1 MDRLSRILP
10 ALALMLVVSS
20 FNVSAE
26 DADSDD
32 DGWTDYHE
40 ESCGTDPLNG
50 QDVPRDTDSSGICDY
65 LDADDDNDGW
75 WDHIEQI
82 CGSDPLLVDS
92 MPNDFDG
99 DGVCDNLDRD
109 ADEDGWSDLN
119 EILCGSSPMDQNS
132 VPMDLNGDGRCE
144 DLPIPLPDLR
154 EPIQQETVLNPVVI
168 QVVASGSVSILA
180 AGTVYSVEPLR
191 WSASRKIGLGLPMIF
206 GLARRTKDGEF
217 QRGRLYGYI
226 ESNPGIHLSAL
237 TRLSDLGNNHATY
250 HLDKLEKEG
259 RIWSRRD
266 GRLLIFFADS
276 VPKDAQFS
284 SLVLDINFSK
294 NSIKRSILMHLNQAD
309 LMDLGGSSGSQM
321 AKELGV
327 SPQVFSYHIRSLID
341 WDMVERKRSGLKV
354 SLSIT
359 ELGIEAL
366 TGIDVVTEGARSGDL
381 ASATRR

>member
-1 MDRLSRILP
+1 MGRLSPLLL
-10 ALALMLVVSS
+10 ALALLLSVSS

-26 DADSDD
+26 DADSDG

-40 ESCGTDPLNG
+40 ESCGTDPLNW
-50 QDVPRDTDSSGICDY
+50 QDVPQDTDSSGLCDR
-65 LDADDDNDGW
+65 LDMDDDNDGW

-82 CGSDPLLVDS
+82 CGSDPLLVNS
-92 MPNDFDG
+92 VPNDLDG
-99 DGVCDNLDRD
+99 DGICDTLDKD
-109 ADEDGWSDLN
+109 TDEDGWSDLD
-119 EILCGSSPMDQNS
+119 EILCGSLPMDEKN
-132 VPMDLNGDGRCE
+132 VPVDLNGDGRCE
-144 DLPIPLPDLR
+144 ALPIPLPDIQD
-154 EPIQQETVLNPVVI
+154 PIQQEKALNPVTI
-168 QVVASGSVSILA
+168 QIVASGSVTILA

-191 WSASRKIGLGLPMIF
+191 WSASRKMWLGLPMVF
-206 GLARRTKDGEF
+206 GLVRKTKDGEF

-237 TRLSDLGNNHATY
+237 TRLSDLGNNQATY

-276 VPKDAQFS
+276 VPKDASFS
-284 SLVLDINFSK
+284 SSVLDINFSK

-309 LMDLGGSSGSQM
+309 LMDLAGSSGSQL

-366 TGIDVVTEGARSGDL
+366 TGIEVGAEQ
-381 ASATRR
+381 

>member
-1 MDRLSRILP
+1 MHRIPPILP
-10 ALALMLVVSS
+10 ALALLLVVSS
-20 FNVSAE
+20 FNASAE
-26 DADSDD
+26 YQDSDE

-50 QDVPRDTDSSGICDY
+50 QDVPQDTDSSGVCDY

-92 MPNDFDG
+92 MPNDFDE
-99 DGVCDNLDRD
+99 DGVCDRLDRD
-109 ADEDGWSDLN
+109 TDEDGWSDLN
-119 EILCGSSPMDQNS
+119 ETLCGSSPMDQNS

-144 DLPIPLPDLR
+144 ALPIPLPDIR
-154 EPIQQETVLNPVVI
+154 EPIQREMVLNPTLV
-168 QVVASGSVSILA
+168 QVVASGSVTILA
-180 AGTVYSVEPLR
+180 AGTVYSFEPLR
-191 WSASRKIGLGLPMIF
+191 WSASRKIWLGLPMIF

-259 RIWSRRD
+259 RIWSRRE
-266 GRLLIFFADS
+266 GRLLVFFADS
-276 VPKDAQFS
+276 VPNDAQFP

-309 LMDLGGSSGSQM
+309 LMDLGGSSGSQL
-321 AKELGV
+321 AEELGV

-366 TGIDVVTEGARSGDL
+366 TGINVVTEGARSGDL
-381 ASATRR
+381 ATTTRR

>member
-1 MDRLSRILP
+1 MGRLSPLLL
-10 ALALMLVVSS
+10 ALALLLSVSS

-26 DADSDD
+26 DADSDG

-40 ESCGTDPLNG
+40 ESCGTDPLNW
-50 QDVPRDTDSSGICDY
+50 QDVPQDTDSSGLCDR
-65 LDADDDNDGW
+65 LDMDDDNDGW

-82 CGSDPLLVDS
+82 CGSDPLLVNS
-92 MPNDFDG
+92 VPNDLDG
-99 DGVCDNLDRD
+99 DGICDTLDKD
-109 ADEDGWSDLN
+109 TDEDGWSDLD
-119 EILCGSSPMDQNS
+119 EILCGSLPMDEKN
-132 VPMDLNGDGRCE
+132 VPVDLNGDGRCE
-144 DLPIPLPDLR
+144 ALPIPLPDIQD
-154 EPIQQETVLNPVVI
+154 PIQQEKALNPVTI
-168 QVVASGSVSILA
+168 QIVASGSVTILA

-191 WSASRKIGLGLPMIF
+191 WSASRKMWLGLPMVF
-206 GLARRTKDGEF
+206 GLVRKTKDGEF

-237 TRLSDLGNNHATY
+237 TRLSDLGNNQATY

-276 VPKDAQFS
+276 VPKDASFS
-284 SLVLDINFSK
+284 SSVLDINFSK

-309 LMDLGGSSGSQM
+309 LMDLAGSSGSQL

-359 ELGIEAL
+359 ELGIDAL
-366 TGIDVVTEGARSGDL
+366 TGIEVGAEQ
-381 ASATRR
+381 

>member
-1 MDRLSRILP
+1 MSRLSPLLL
-10 ALALMLVVSS
+10 ALALLLSVSS

-26 DADSDD
+26 DADSDG

-40 ESCGTDPLNG
+40 ESCGTDPLNW
-50 QDVPRDTDSSGICDY
+50 QDVPQDTDSSGLCDR
-65 LDADDDNDGW
+65 LDMDDDNDGW

-82 CGSDPLLVDS
+82 CGSDPLLVNS
-92 MPNDFDG
+92 LPNDLDG
-99 DGVCDNLDRD
+99 DGICDTLDKD
-109 ADEDGWSDLN
+109 TDEDGWSDLD
-119 EILCGSSPMDQNS
+119 EILCGSLPMDEKN
-132 VPMDLNGDGRCE
+132 VPVDLNGDGRCE
-144 DLPIPLPDLR
+144 ALPIPLLDIQD
-154 EPIQQETVLNPVVI
+154 PIQQEKALNPVTI
-168 QVVASGSVSILA
+168 QIVASGSVTILA

-191 WSASRKIGLGLPMIF
+191 WSASRKMWLGLPMVF
-206 GLARRTKDGEF
+206 GLVRKTKDGEF

-237 TRLSDLGNNHATY
+237 TRLSDLGNNQATY

-276 VPKDAQFS
+276 VPKDASFS
-284 SLVLDINFSK
+284 SSVLDINFSK

-309 LMDLGGSSGSQM
+309 LMDLAGSSGSQL

-366 TGIDVVTEGARSGDL
+366 TGIEVGAEQ
-381 ASATRR
+381 

>member
-1 MDRLSRILP
+1 MGRLSPLLL
-10 ALALMLVVSS
+10 ALAILLSVSS

-26 DADSDD
+26 DSDSDG

-40 ESCGTDPLNG
+40 ESCGTDPLNW
-50 QDVPRDTDSSGICDY
+50 QDVPQDTDSSGLCDR
-65 LDADDDNDGW
+65 LDMDDDNDGW

-82 CGSDPLLVDS
+82 CGSDPLLVNS
-92 MPNDFDG
+92 VPNDLDG
-99 DGVCDNLDRD
+99 DGICDTLDKD
-109 ADEDGWSDLN
+109 TDEDGWSDLD
-119 EILCGSSPMDQNS
+119 EILCGSLPMDEKN
-132 VPMDLNGDGRCE
+132 VPVDLNGDGRCE
-144 DLPIPLPDLR
+144 ALPIPLPDIQD
-154 EPIQQETVLNPVVI
+154 PIQQEKALNPVTI
-168 QVVASGSVSILA
+168 QIVASGSVTILA

-191 WSASRKIGLGLPMIF
+191 WSASRKMWLGLPMVF
-206 GLARRTKDGEF
+206 GLVRKTKDGEF

-237 TRLSDLGNNHATY
+237 TRLSDLGNNQATY

-276 VPKDAQFS
+276 VPKDASFS
-284 SLVLDINFSK
+284 SSVLDINFSK

-309 LMDLGGSSGSQM
+309 LMDLAGSSGSQL

-366 TGIDVVTEGARSGDL
+366 TGIEVGAEQ
-381 ASATRR
+381 

>member
-1 MDRLSRILP
+1 MGRLSPLLL
-10 ALALMLVVSS
+10 ALALLLSVSS

-26 DADSDD
+26 DADSDG

-40 ESCGTDPLNG
+40 ESCGTDPLNW
-50 QDVPRDTDSSGICDY
+50 QDVPQDTDSSGLCDR
-65 LDADDDNDGW
+65 LDMDDDNDGW

-82 CGSDPLLVDS
+82 CGSDPLLVNS
-92 MPNDFDG
+92 VPNDLDG
-99 DGVCDNLDRD
+99 DGICDTLDKD
-109 ADEDGWSDLN
+109 TDEDGWSDLD
-119 EILCGSSPMDQNS
+119 EILCGSLPMDEKN
-132 VPMDLNGDGRCE
+132 VPVDLNGDGRCE
-144 DLPIPLPDLR
+144 ALPIPLPDIQD
-154 EPIQQETVLNPVVI
+154 PIQQEKALNPVTI
-168 QVVASGSVSILA
+168 QIVASGSVTILA

-191 WSASRKIGLGLPMIF
+191 WSASRKMWLGLPMVF
-206 GLARRTKDGEF
+206 GLVRKTKDGEF

-237 TRLSDLGNNHATY
+237 TRLSDLGNNQATY
-250 HLDKLEKEG
+250 HLDKLEKED

-276 VPKDAQFS
+276 VPKDASFS
-284 SLVLDINFSK
+284 SPVLDINFSK

-309 LMDLGGSSGSQM
+309 LMDLAGSSGSQL

-366 TGIDVVTEGARSGDL
+366 TGIEVGEEQ
-381 ASATRR
+381 

>member
-1 MDRLSRILP
+1 MGRLSPLLL
-10 ALALMLVVSS
+10 ALALLLSVSS

-26 DADSDD
+26 DADSDG

-40 ESCGTDPLNG
+40 ESCGTDPLNW
-50 QDVPRDTDSSGICDY
+50 QDVPQDTDSSGLCDR
-65 LDADDDNDGW
+65 LDMDDDNDGW

-82 CGSDPLLVDS
+82 CGSDPLLVNS
-92 MPNDFDG
+92 VPNDLDG
-99 DGVCDNLDRD
+99 DGICDTLDKD
-109 ADEDGWSDLN
+109 TDEDGWSDLD
-119 EILCGSSPMDQNS
+119 EILCGSSPMDENN
-132 VPMDLNGDGRCE
+132 VPVDLNGDGRCE
-144 DLPIPLPDLR
+144 ALPIPLPDIQD
-154 EPIQQETVLNPVVI
+154 PIQQEKALNPVTI
-168 QVVASGSVSILA
+168 QIVASGSVTILA

-191 WSASRKIGLGLPMIF
+191 WSASRKMLLGLPMVF
-206 GLARRTKDGEF
+206 GLVRKTKDGEF

-237 TRLSDLGNNHATY
+237 TRLSDLGNNQATY

-276 VPKDAQFS
+276 VPKDVSFS
-284 SLVLDINFSK
+284 SPILDINFSK

-309 LMDLGGSSGSQM
+309 LMDLAGSSGSQL

-354 SLSIT
+354 SLSII

-366 TGIDVVTEGARSGDL
+366 TGIEVGAEQ
-381 ASATRR
+381 

>member
-1 MDRLSRILP
+1 MSRLSPLLL
-10 ALALMLVVSS
+10 ALALLFSVSS

-26 DADSDD
+26 DADSDG

-40 ESCGTDPLNG
+40 ESCGTDPLNW
-50 QDVPRDTDSSGICDY
+50 QDVPQDTDSSGLCDL
-65 LDADDDNDGW
+65 LDMDDDNDSW

-82 CGSDPLLVDS
+82 CGSDPLLADS
-92 MPNDFDG
+92 VPNDLDG
-99 DGVCDNLDRD
+99 DGICDTLDKD
-109 ADEDGWSDLN
+109 TDEDGWSDLD
-119 EILCGSSPMDQNS
+119 EILCGSSPMDENN
-132 VPMDLNGDGRCE
+132 VPVDLNGDGRCE
-144 DLPIPLPDLR
+144 ALPIPLPDLQD
-154 EPIQQETVLNPVVI
+154 PIQQERALNPVTI
-168 QVVASGSVSILA
+168 QIVASGSVTILA

-191 WSASRKIGLGLPMIF
+191 WSVSRKIWLGLPMVF
-206 GLARRTKDGEF
+206 GLVRKTKDGEF

-237 TRLSDLGNNHATY
+237 TRLSDLGNNQATF

-276 VPKDAQFS
+276 VPKDVSFS
-284 SLVLDINFSK
+284 SPVLDINFSK

-309 LMDLGGSSGSQM
+309 LMDLAGSSGSQL

-366 TGIDVVTEGARSGDL
+366 TGIEVAAEQ
-381 ASATRR
+381 

>member
-1 MDRLSRILP
+1 MGRLSPLLL
-10 ALALMLVVSS
+10 ALALLLSVSS

-26 DADSDD
+26 DGDSDG

-40 ESCGTDPLNG
+40 ESCGTDPLNW
-50 QDVPRDTDSSGICDY
+50 QDVPLDTDSSGICDY

-92 MPNDFDG
+92 VPIDLDG
-99 DGVCDNLDRD
+99 DGICDTLDKD
-109 ADEDGWSDLN
+109 TDEDGWSDLD
-119 EILCGSSPMDQNS
+119 EILCGSSPIDS
-132 VPMDLNGDGRCE
+132 SSIPLDLNGDGRCE
-144 DLPIPLPDLR
+144 VLPIPLP
-154 EPIQQETVLNPVVI
+154 EVHQPIRQEVI
-168 QVVASGSVSILA
+168 LQPATIQLAVGGSAAIFAIGSVYAVEPVRWTVSRKAWLSILLMF
-180 AGTVYSVEPLR
+180 GMV
-191 WSASRKIGLGLPMIF
+191 RK
-206 GLARRTKDGEF
+206 TKDGEF

-237 TRLSDLGNNHATY
+237 TRLSDLGNNQATY
-250 HLDKLEKEG
+250 HLDRLEKEG

-276 VPKDAQFS
+276 VAMDTSLS
-284 SLVLDINFSK
+284 SPLLDINFSK
-294 NSIKRSILMHLNQAD
+294 NSIKRSILMNLNQAD
-309 LMDLGGSSGSQM
+309 LMDLAGPSGSQL
-321 AKELGV
+321 AKEIGV

-341 WDMVERKRSGLKV
+341 WEMVERKRSGLKV

-366 TGIDVVTEGARSGDL
+366 TGIDIEVEQ
-381 ASATRR
+381 

>member
-1 MDRLSRILP
+1 MGRLSPLL
-10 ALALMLVVSS
+10 LAFVLLLSVSS

-26 DADSDD
+26 DGDSDG

-40 ESCGTDPLNG
+40 ESCGTDPLNW
-50 QDVPRDTDSSGICDY
+50 QDVPQDTDSSGICDY

-82 CGSDPLLVDS
+82 CGSDPLFVDS
-92 MPNDFDG
+92 VPNDLDG
-99 DGVCDNLDRD
+99 DGICDTLDKD
-109 ADEDGWSDLN
+109 TDEDGWSDFD
-119 EILCGSSPMDQNS
+119 EILCGSSPIDS
-132 VPMDLNGDGRCE
+132 GSIPLDLNGDGRCE
-144 DLPIPLPDLR
+144 VLPIPLPEVR
-154 EPIQQETVLNPVVI
+154 QPIRQEVI
-168 QVVASGSVSILA
+168 LQPATIQLAVGGSAAIFAAGSVYA
-180 AGTVYSVEPLR
+180 VEPAR
-191 WSASRKIGLGLPMIF
+191 WTVSRKAWLSLLLMF
-206 GLARRTKDGEF
+206 GMVRKTKDGEF

-237 TRLSDLGNNHATY
+237 TRLSDLGNNQATY
-250 HLDKLEKEG
+250 HLDLLEKEG

-276 VPKDAQFS
+276 VAMDTSLS
-284 SLVLDINFSK
+284 SPLLDINFSK
-294 NSIKRSILMHLNQAD
+294 NSIKRSILLNLNQAD
-309 LMDLGGSSGSQM
+309 LMDLAGPSGSQL
-321 AKELGV
+321 AKEIGV

-366 TGIDVVTEGARSGDL
+366 TGIDIEVEQ
-381 ASATRR
+381 

>member
-1 MDRLSRILP
+1 MGRLSPLLL
-10 ALALMLVVSS
+10 ALALLLSVSS

-26 DADSDD
+26 DSDSDG

-40 ESCGTDPLNG
+40 ESCGTDPLNW
-50 QDVPRDTDSSGICDY
+50 QDVPQDTDSSGLCDR
-65 LDADDDNDGW
+65 LDMDDDNDGW

-82 CGSDPLLVDS
+82 CGSDPLLVNS
-92 MPNDFDG
+92 VPNDLDG
-99 DGVCDNLDRD
+99 DGICDTLDKD
-109 ADEDGWSDLN
+109 TDEDGWSDLD
-119 EILCGSSPMDQNS
+119 EILCGSLPMDEKN
-132 VPMDLNGDGRCE
+132 VPVDLNGDGRCE
-144 DLPIPLPDLR
+144 ALPIPLPDIQD
-154 EPIQQETVLNPVVI
+154 PIQQEIALNPVTI
-168 QVVASGSVSILA
+168 QIVASGSVTILA

-191 WSASRKIGLGLPMIF
+191 WSASRKMWLGLPMVF
-206 GLARRTKDGEF
+206 GLVRKTKDGEF

-237 TRLSDLGNNHATY
+237 TRLSDLGNNQATY

-276 VPKDAQFS
+276 VPKDASFS
-284 SLVLDINFSK
+284 SSVLDINFSK

-309 LMDLGGSSGSQM
+309 LMDLAGSSGSQL

-366 TGIDVVTEGARSGDL
+366 TGIEVGAEQ
-381 ASATRR
+381 

>member
-1 MDRLSRILP
+1 MGRLSPLLL
-10 ALALMLVVSS
+10 ALALLLSVSS

-26 DADSDD
+26 DADSDG

-40 ESCGTDPLNG
+40 ESCGTDPLNW
-50 QDVPRDTDSSGICDY
+50 QDVPQDTDSSGLCDR
-65 LDADDDNDGW
+65 LDMDDDNDGW

-82 CGSDPLLVDS
+82 CGSDPLLVNS
-92 MPNDFDG
+92 VPNDLDG
-99 DGVCDNLDRD
+99 DGICDTLDKD
-109 ADEDGWSDLN
+109 TDEDGWSDLD
-119 EILCGSSPMDQNS
+119 EILCGSSPMDENN
-132 VPMDLNGDGRCE
+132 VPVDLNGDGRCE
-144 DLPIPLPDLR
+144 ALPIPLPDIQD
-154 EPIQQETVLNPVVI
+154 PIQQEKALNPVTI
-168 QVVASGSVSILA
+168 QIVASGSVTILA

-191 WSASRKIGLGLPMIF
+191 WSASRKMWLGLPMVF
-206 GLARRTKDGEF
+206 GLVRKTKDGEF

-237 TRLSDLGNNHATY
+237 TRLSDLGNNQATY

-276 VPKDAQFS
+276 VPKDVSFS
-284 SLVLDINFSK
+284 SPILDINFSK

-309 LMDLGGSSGSQM
+309 LMDLAGSSGSQL

-341 WDMVERKRSGLKV
+341 WDMVERKRLGLKV

-366 TGIDVVTEGARSGDL
+366 TGIEVGAEQ
-381 ASATRR
+381 

>member
-1 MDRLSRILP
+1 MGRLSPLLL
-10 ALALMLVVSS
+10 ALALLLSVSS

-26 DADSDD
+26 DGDSDG

-40 ESCGTDPLNG
+40 ESCGTDPLNW
-50 QDVPRDTDSSGICDY
+50 QDVPQDTDSSGICDY

-92 MPNDFDG
+92 VPIDLDG
-99 DGVCDNLDRD
+99 DGICDTLDKD
-109 ADEDGWSDLN
+109 TDEDGWSDLD
-119 EILCGSSPMDQNS
+119 EILCGSSPIDS
-132 VPMDLNGDGRCE
+132 SSIPLDLNGDGRCE
-144 DLPIPLPDLR
+144 VLPIPLP
-154 EPIQQETVLNPVVI
+154 EVHQPIRQEVI
-168 QVVASGSVSILA
+168 LQPATIQLAVGGSAAIFAIGSVYA
-180 AGTVYSVEPLR
+180 VEPVR
-191 WSASRKIGLGLPMIF
+191 WTVSRKAWLSLLLMF
-206 GLARRTKDGEF
+206 GMVRKTKDGEF

-237 TRLSDLGNNHATY
+237 TRLSDLGNNQATY
-250 HLDKLEKEG
+250 HLDRLEKEG

-276 VPKDAQFS
+276 VAMDTSLS
-284 SLVLDINFSK
+284 SPLLDINFSK
-294 NSIKRSILMHLNQAD
+294 NSIKRSILMNLNQAD
-309 LMDLGGSSGSQM
+309 LMDLAGPSGSQL
-321 AKELGV
+321 AKEIGV

-341 WDMVERKRSGLKV
+341 WEMVERKRSGLKV

-366 TGIDVVTEGARSGDL
+366 TGIDIEVEQ
-381 ASATRR
+381 

>member
-1 MDRLSRILP
+1 MGRLSPLL
-10 ALALMLVVSS
+10 LALVLLLSVSS

-26 DADSDD
+26 DGDSDG

-40 ESCGTDPLNG
+40 ESCGTDPLNW
-50 QDVPRDTDSSGICDY
+50 QDVPQDTDSSGICDY

-92 MPNDFDG
+92 VPNDLDG
-99 DGVCDNLDRD
+99 DGICDTLDKD
-109 ADEDGWSDLN
+109 TDEDGWSDLD
-119 EILCGSSPMDQNS
+119 EILCGSSPIDS
-132 VPMDLNGDGRCE
+132 SSIPLDLNGDGRCE
-144 DLPIPLPDLR
+144 VLPIPLPKEHQPIRQEVIL
-154 EPIQQETVLNPVVI
+154 EPAILQL
-168 QVVASGSVSILA
+168 AAGGSAAILA
-180 AGTVYSVEPLR
+180 AGSIYVVEPVR
-191 WSASRKIGLGLPMIF
+191 WSVSRKAWLSLLLMF
-206 GLARRTKDGEF
+206 GMVRKTKDGEF

-237 TRLSDLGNNHATY
+237 TRLSDLGNNQATY
-250 HLDKLEKEG
+250 HLDRLEKEG

-276 VPKDAQFS
+276 VAMDTSLS
-284 SLVLDINFSK
+284 SPLLDINFSK
-294 NSIKRSILMHLNQAD
+294 NSIKRSILMNLNQAD
-309 LMDLGGSSGSQM
+309 LMDLAGPSGSQL
-321 AKELGV
+321 AKEIGV

-341 WDMVERKRSGLKV
+341 WGMVERKRSGLKV

-366 TGIDVVTEGARSGDL
+366 TGIDIEVEQ
-381 ASATRR
+381 

>member
-1 MDRLSRILP
+1 MRRISPLLL
-10 ALALMLVVSS
+10 ALALLLSVSS
-20 FNVSAE
+20 LIVTAE
-26 DADSDD
+26 DGDSDG

-40 ESCGTDPLNG
+40 ESCGTDPLNW
-50 QDVPRDTDSSGICDY
+50 QDVPQDTDSSGICDY

-92 MPNDFDG
+92 VPNDLDG
-99 DGVCDNLDRD
+99 DGICDTLDKD
-109 ADEDGWSDLN
+109 TDEDGWSDLD
-119 EILCGSSPMDQNS
+119 EILCGSSPIDS
-132 VPMDLNGDGRCE
+132 SSIPLDLNGDGRCE
-144 DLPIPLPDLR
+144 VLPIPLPDVHQ
-154 EPIQQETVLNPVVI
+154 PIRQEVI
-168 QVVASGSVSILA
+168 LQPATIQLAVGGSAAIFAVGSVYAVEPVRWTVSRKAWLSILLMF
-180 AGTVYSVEPLR
+180 GMV
-191 WSASRKIGLGLPMIF
+191 RK
-206 GLARRTKDGEF
+206 TKDGEF

-237 TRLSDLGNNHATY
+237 TRLSDLGNNQATY
-250 HLDKLEKEG
+250 HLDRLEKEG

-276 VPKDAQFS
+276 VAMDTSFS
-284 SLVLDINFSK
+284 SPLLDINFSK
-294 NSIKRSILMHLNQAD
+294 NSIKRSILLNLNQAD
-309 LMDLGGSSGSQM
+309 LMDLAGPSGSQL
-321 AKELGV
+321 AKEIGV

-366 TGIDVVTEGARSGDL
+366 TGIDIEVEQ
-381 ASATRR
+381 

>member
-1 MDRLSRILP
+1 MGRLSPLLL
-10 ALALMLVVSS
+10 ALALLLSVSS

-26 DADSDD
+26 DADSDG

-40 ESCGTDPLNG
+40 ESCGTDPLNW
-50 QDVPRDTDSSGICDY
+50 QDVPQDTDSSGLCDR
-65 LDADDDNDGW
+65 LDMDDDNDGW

-82 CGSDPLLVDS
+82 CGSDPLLVNS
-92 MPNDFDG
+92 VPNDLDG
-99 DGVCDNLDRD
+99 DGICDTLDKD
-109 ADEDGWSDLN
+109 TDEDGWSDLD
-119 EILCGSSPMDQNS
+119 EILCGSSPMDENN
-132 VPMDLNGDGRCE
+132 VPVDLNGDGRCE
-144 DLPIPLPDLR
+144 ALPIPLPDIQD
-154 EPIQQETVLNPVVI
+154 PIQQEKALNPVTI
-168 QVVASGSVSILA
+168 QIVASGSVTILA

-191 WSASRKIGLGLPMIF
+191 WSASRKMLLGLPMVF
-206 GLARRTKDGEF
+206 GLVRKTKDGEF

-237 TRLSDLGNNHATY
+237 TRLSDLGNNQATY

-276 VPKDAQFS
+276 VPKDVSFS
-284 SLVLDINFSK
+284 SPILDINFSK

-309 LMDLGGSSGSQM
+309 LMDLAGSSGSQL

-341 WDMVERKRSGLKV
+341 WDMVERKRLGLKV

-366 TGIDVVTEGARSGDL
+366 TGIEVGAEQ
-381 ASATRR
+381 

>member
-1 MDRLSRILP
+1 MGRLSPLLLAS
-10 ALALMLVVSS
+10 ALLLSVSS

-26 DADSDD
+26 DADSDG

-40 ESCGTDPLNG
+40 ESCGTDPLNW
-50 QDVPRDTDSSGICDY
+50 QDVPQDTDSSGLCDR
-65 LDADDDNDGW
+65 LDMDDDNDGW

-82 CGSDPLLVDS
+82 CGSDPLLVNS
-92 MPNDFDG
+92 VPNDLDG
-99 DGVCDNLDRD
+99 DGICDTLDKD
-109 ADEDGWSDLN
+109 TDEDGWSDLD
-119 EILCGSSPMDQNS
+119 EILCGSLPMDEKN
-132 VPMDLNGDGRCE
+132 VPVDLNGDGRCE
-144 DLPIPLPDLR
+144 ALPIPLPDIQD
-154 EPIQQETVLNPVVI
+154 PIQQEKALNPVTI
-168 QVVASGSVSILA
+168 QILATGSVTILA

-191 WSASRKIGLGLPMIF
+191 WSASRKMWLGLPMVF
-206 GLARRTKDGEF
+206 GLVRKTKDGEF

-237 TRLSDLGNNHATY
+237 TRLSDLGNNQATY
-250 HLDKLEKEG
+250 HLDKLEKED

-276 VPKDAQFS
+276 VPKDASFS
-284 SLVLDINFSK
+284 SSVLDINFSK

-309 LMDLGGSSGSQM
+309 LMDLAGSSGSQL

-366 TGIDVVTEGARSGDL
+366 TGIEVGAEQ
-381 ASATRR
+381 

>member
-1 MDRLSRILP
+1 MGRLSPLLL
-10 ALALMLVVSS
+10 ALALLLSVSS

-26 DADSDD
+26 DADSDG

-40 ESCGTDPLNG
+40 ESCGTDPLNW
-50 QDVPRDTDSSGICDY
+50 QDVPQDTDSSGLCDR
-65 LDADDDNDGW
+65 LDMDDDNDGW

-82 CGSDPLLVDS
+82 CGSDPLLVNS
-92 MPNDFDG
+92 VPNDLDG
-99 DGVCDNLDRD
+99 DGICDTLDKD
-109 ADEDGWSDLN
+109 TDEDGWSDLD
-119 EILCGSSPMDQNS
+119 EILCGSSPMDENN
-132 VPMDLNGDGRCE
+132 VPVDLNGDGRCE
-144 DLPIPLPDLR
+144 ALPIPLPDIQD
-154 EPIQQETVLNPVVI
+154 PIQQEKALNPVTI
-168 QVVASGSVSILA
+168 QIVASGSVTILA

-191 WSASRKIGLGLPMIF
+191 WSASRKMWLGLPMVF
-206 GLARRTKDGEF
+206 GFVRKTKDGEF

-237 TRLSDLGNNHATY
+237 TRLSDLGNNRATY

-276 VPKDAQFS
+276 VPKDVSFS
-284 SLVLDINFSK
+284 SPILDINFSK

-309 LMDLGGSSGSQM
+309 LMDLAGSSGSQL

-366 TGIDVVTEGARSGDL
+366 TGIEVGAEQ
-381 ASATRR
+381 

>member
-1 MDRLSRILP
+1 MGRLSPLLL
-10 ALALMLVVSS
+10 ALALLLSVSS

-26 DADSDD
+26 DADSDG

-40 ESCGTDPLNG
+40 ESCGTDPLNW
-50 QDVPRDTDSSGICDY
+50 QDVPQDTDSSGLCDR
-65 LDADDDNDGW
+65 LDMDDDNDGW

-82 CGSDPLLVDS
+82 CGSDPLLVNS
-92 MPNDFDG
+92 VPNDLDG
-99 DGVCDNLDRD
+99 DGICDTLDKD
-109 ADEDGWSDLN
+109 TDEDGWSDLD
-119 EILCGSSPMDQNS
+119 EILCGSLPMDEKN
-132 VPMDLNGDGRCE
+132 VPVDLNGDGRCE
-144 DLPIPLPDLR
+144 ALPIPLPDIQD
-154 EPIQQETVLNPVVI
+154 PIQQEIALNPVTI
-168 QVVASGSVSILA
+168 QIVASGSVTILA

-191 WSASRKIGLGLPMIF
+191 WSASRKMWLGLPMVF
-206 GLARRTKDGEF
+206 GLVRKTKDGEF

-237 TRLSDLGNNHATY
+237 TRLSDLGNNQATY
-250 HLDKLEKEG
+250 HLDKLEKED

-276 VPKDAQFS
+276 VPKDASFS
-284 SLVLDINFSK
+284 SPVLDINFSK

-309 LMDLGGSSGSQM
+309 LMDLAGSSGSQL

-366 TGIDVVTEGARSGDL
+366 TGIEVGEEQ
-381 ASATRR
+381 

>member
-1 MDRLSRILP
+1 MGRLSPLLL
-10 ALALMLVVSS
+10 ALALLLSVSS

-26 DADSDD
+26 DGDSDG

-40 ESCGTDPLNG
+40 ESCGTDPLNW
-50 QDVPRDTDSSGICDY
+50 QDVPQDTDSSGLCDR
-65 LDADDDNDGW
+65 LDMDDDNDGW

-82 CGSDPLLVDS
+82 CGSDPLLVNS
-92 MPNDFDG
+92 VPNDLDG
-99 DGVCDNLDRD
+99 DGICDTLDKD
-109 ADEDGWSDLN
+109 TDEDGWSDLD
-119 EILCGSSPMDQNS
+119 EILCGSLPMDEKN
-132 VPMDLNGDGRCE
+132 VPVDLNGDGRCE
-144 DLPIPLPDLR
+144 ALPIPLPDIQD
-154 EPIQQETVLNPVVI
+154 PIQQEMALNPVTI
-168 QVVASGSVSILA
+168 QIVASGSVTILA

-191 WSASRKIGLGLPMIF
+191 WSASRKMWLGLPMVF
-206 GLARRTKDGEF
+206 GLVRKTKDGEF

-237 TRLSDLGNNHATY
+237 TRLSDLGNNQATY

-276 VPKDAQFS
+276 VPKDASFS
-284 SLVLDINFSK
+284 SPVLDINFSK

-309 LMDLGGSSGSQM
+309 LMDLAGSSGSQL

-341 WDMVERKRSGLKV
+341 WDMVERRRSGLKV

-366 TGIDVVTEGARSGDL
+366 TGIEVGAEQ
-381 ASATRR
+381 

>member
-1 MDRLSRILP
+1 MGRLSPLLL
-10 ALALMLVVSS
+10 ALALMLSVSS

-26 DADSDD
+26 DADSDG

-40 ESCGTDPLNG
+40 ESCGTDPLNW
-50 QDVPRDTDSSGICDY
+50 QDVPQDTDSSGLCDR
-65 LDADDDNDGW
+65 LDMDDDNDGW

-82 CGSDPLLVDS
+82 CGSDPLLVNS
-92 MPNDFDG
+92 VPNDLDG
-99 DGVCDNLDRD
+99 DGICDTLDKD
-109 ADEDGWSDLN
+109 TDEDGWSDLD
-119 EILCGSSPMDQNS
+119 EILCGSSPMDENN
-132 VPMDLNGDGRCE
+132 VPVDLNGDGRCE
-144 DLPIPLPDLR
+144 ALPIPLPDIQD
-154 EPIQQETVLNPVVI
+154 PIQQEKALNPVTI
-168 QVVASGSVSILA
+168 QIVASGSVTILA

-191 WSASRKIGLGLPMIF
+191 WSASRKMWLGLPMVF
-206 GLARRTKDGEF
+206 GLVRKTKDGEF

-237 TRLSDLGNNHATY
+237 TRLSDLGNNQATY

-276 VPKDAQFS
+276 VPKDVSFS
-284 SLVLDINFSK
+284 SPILDINFSK

-309 LMDLGGSSGSQM
+309 LMDLAGSSGSQL

-366 TGIDVVTEGARSGDL
+366 TGIEVGAKQ
-381 ASATRR
+381 

>member
-1 MDRLSRILP
+1 MGRLSPLLL
-10 ALALMLVVSS
+10 ALALLLSVSS

-26 DADSDD
+26 DADSDG

-40 ESCGTDPLNG
+40 ESCGTDPLNW
-50 QDVPRDTDSSGICDY
+50 QDVPQDTDSSGLCDL
-65 LDADDDNDGW
+65 LDMDDDNDSW

-82 CGSDPLLVDS
+82 CGSDPLLADS
-92 MPNDFDG
+92 VPNDLDG
-99 DGVCDNLDRD
+99 DGICDTLDKD
-109 ADEDGWSDLN
+109 TDEDGWSDLD
-119 EILCGSSPMDQNS
+119 EILCGSSPMDEKN
-132 VPMDLNGDGRCE
+132 VPVDLNGDGRCE
-144 DLPIPLPDLR
+144 ALPIPLPDIQD
-154 EPIQQETVLNPVVI
+154 PIQQEKALNPVTI
-168 QVVASGSVSILA
+168 QIVASGSVTILA

-191 WSASRKIGLGLPMIF
+191 WSASRKMWLGLPMVF
-206 GLARRTKDGEF
+206 GLVRKTKDGEF

-237 TRLSDLGNNHATY
+237 TRLSDLGNNQATY

-276 VPKDAQFS
+276 VPKDVSFS
-284 SLVLDINFSK
+284 SPVLDINFSK

-309 LMDLGGSSGSQM
+309 LMDLAGSSGSQL
-321 AKELGV
+321 AKKLGV

-366 TGIDVVTEGARSGDL
+366 TGIEVGAEQ
-381 ASATRR
+381 